1 MTKITIT
8 GTGAVT
14 PAGWGVEPFMQ
25 ALDAGT
31 PLATADLVRE
41 RKDAAAVVTPV
52 LRVPP
57 APPTLP
63 KSPRLRR
70 VSPVSKFA
78 VAAAIEA
85 LGEERIAKV
94 ASGELRLG
102 ILCPLMN
109 GCVNYSNRFF
119 GEVLADPTVA
129 SPILFP
135 ETVFNAPSSHLS
147 SLFNST
153 APNDTLLG
161 DTAEIYTAL
170 EIATEWLLRG
180 DCDGV
185 LVVAPEELDWLSSE
199 ALRLYASEAI
209 PAEGAA
215 ALYLELDGD
224 GPQLLSVPDPIAL
237 APGCNRASAL
247 KQLLGACAATTDSTT
262 LLADSR
268 NGVSRLDHAEDEAY
282 ANWQGPQL
290 SVRRTLGESFT
301 ASSGLQI
308 VAAVQK
314 LVRGDA
320 SRALIATLGGNEQA
334 AGCVIQRG

>member
-1 MTKITIT
+1 MKITIT

-14 PAGWGVEPFMQ
+14 PAGWGVEAFMQ
-25 ALDAGT
+25 ALDSST
-31 PLATADLVRE
+31 RLATSELIRE
-41 RKDAAAVVTPV
+41 RKDAPPVVTSV

-57 APPTLP
+57 VPPTLP

-85 LGEERIAKV
+85 LGEERMAKV

-119 GEVLADPTVA
+119 GEVLADPSVA

-147 SLFNST
+147 ALFNST

-199 ALRLYASEAI
+199 ALRLYDGTAI

-215 ALYLELDGD
+215 ALFLERDGA
-224 GPQLLSVPDPIAL
+224 GPQLLSIPDPVPL
-237 APGCNRASAL
+237 APGCDRAAAL
-247 KQLLGACAATTDSTT
+247 RSLLESIGAGDDGST

-268 NGVSRLDHAEDEAY
+268 CGASRLDRAEDEVFS
-282 ANWQGPQL
+282 NWQGPRL
-290 SVRRTLGESFT
+290 SIRESLGESFT
-301 ASSGLQI
+301 ASSGLQL
-308 VAAVQK
+308 VAAIQK
-314 LVRGDA
+314 LLRGDA
-320 SRALIATLGGNEQA
+320 SRALVSTLGGNEQA
-334 AGCVIQRG
+334 AGCVIAK

>member
-1 MTKITIT
+1 MTRITIT

-14 PAGWGVEPFMQ
+14 PAGWGVPSFIE
-25 ALDAGT
+25 ALDENLRPA
-31 PLATADLVRE
+31 PSELVRE
-41 RKDAAAVVTPV
+41 LAGHPPVVTSV

-63 KSPRLRR
+63 KGPRLRR

-78 VAAAIEA
+78 VAAAVEA
-85 LGEERIAKV
+85 LGPERMAR
-94 ASGELRLG
+94 AANGELRLG
-102 ILCPLMN
+102 IVCALMN

-119 GEVLADPTVA
+119 GEVLAEPSVA

-170 EIATEWLLRG
+170 EVATEWLLRG

-199 ALRLYASEAI
+199 ALQLYASASL

-215 ALYLELDGD
+215 ALYLERDGD
-224 GPQLLSVPDPIAL
+224 GPRLLCIPDPVSL
-237 APGCNRASAL
+237 APGGDRSAAL
-247 KQLLGACAATTDSTT
+247 REIATATGATDDGKT

-268 NGVSRLDHAEDEAY
+268 SGVPSFDRHEDGVFSS
-282 ANWQGPQL
+282 WGGPHL
-290 SVRRTLGESFT
+290 SVRKTLGESFT
-301 ASSGLQI
+301 ASSGLQL
-308 VAAVQK
+308 VAAIEQ
-314 LVRGDA
+314 LRRGIA
-320 SRALIATLGGNEQA
+320 ERALVVTLGGNEQA
-334 AGCVIQRG
+334 AACLISI